1 MNGIFSI
8 TYVSRD
14 QVIAVERVSSSSQAC
29 VLYSV
34 GRQVVKIQVLPEYL
48 PAKTTRVPTWP
59 LAKIQVLTW
68 AVLAQVL
75 RYSDTR
81 RSDVIVVMSC

>member
-1 MNGIFSI
+1 MAL
-8 TYVSRD
+8 D
-14 QVIAVERVSSSSQAC
+14 A
-29 VLYSV
+29 VLYEISENRTSTSV